1 MGRNHSVGGSVHLGC
16 DTTALPGSSFP
27 YYHLSLDCVWE
38 LAKTRGGLAVVLG
51 LALIIVIRYFRS
63 PWRRVPPGPRGL
75 PLIGNALELRDK
87 VWLFHKDC
95 KQKYGPLFLFHSS
108 QAHDVL
114 EDVMYLSALGQPIL
128 VLNSLKAASE
138 LLDRRG
144 AIYSAR
150 PRLIMAQEI
159 ISGGLLFGFLNVDDR
174 WRRSRRAAHQG
185 LTKAAVR
192 NYHSILRK
200 EGVLLTSALLVDPG
214 ALEKHFKRTTA
225 STMMSI
231 LYDYPT
237 LRSENEKSVKE
248 AFAYAD
254 RMSGSAAP
262 GAYLVELLP
271 WMLHIPERFA
281 RWKYEGNRDFT
292 RFNTLF
298 ESLFNRVLSALSE
311 GSERPSISASVFE
324 GSGDNQL
331 SRQEMA
337 WLVGALFVA
346 GAETTSTTM
355 SWWTLAM
362 IAHPE
367 VQKRAHIELD
377 TVVGRSRTPT
387 FSDAPN
393 LPYIQAIVKE
403 ILRWRPALP
412 FSLPHSTT
420 EDDWYDG
427 MFIPKGTICLPN
439 LFQFNRDPSYGDDAA
454 DFRPERFLDAHGKIL
469 PGPAETR
476 EDGHGT
482 YGIGKRACV
491 GKYIANESLFI
502 YIATAL
508 WALTLERVRD
518 EDGNEVILDVDAFVD
533 TGITIRPGAY
543 ECKITPR
550 FGEVVSILA
559 AEKELL
565 KT

>member
-1 MGRNHSVGGSVHLGC
+1 MGSNPSVGDSVRLES

-27 YYHLSLDCVWE
+27 SYHLSPDCVWE
-38 LAKTRGGLAVVLG
+38 LSTTRGGLVVLLG
-51 LALIIVIRYFRS
+51 LALIIVVRYSTS

-87 VWLFHKDC
+87 LWLFHSDC
-95 KQKYGPLFLFHSS
+95 KQKY
-108 QAHDVL
+108 
-114 EDVMYLSALGQPIL
+114 ENVMYLSALGQPIL

-138 LLDRRG
+138 LLDHRG
-144 AIYSAR
+144 AIYSSR

-159 ISGGLLFGFLNVDDR
+159 IAGNLIFALLSHVDDR
-174 WRRSRRAAHQG
+174 WRRSRRAAHQC

-192 NYHSILRK
+192 DYHNVLRK
-200 EGVLLTSALLVDPG
+200 EGILLTSAMLANPG
-214 ALEKHFKRTTA
+214 ALEKHFQRTATSA
-225 STMMSI
+225 TMSI

-237 LRSENEKSVKE
+237 LESENDKNLNEIL
-248 AFAYAD
+248 AYAECTS
-254 RMSGSAAP
+254 RATAP
-262 GAYLVELLP
+262 GAYLVELFP

-292 RFNTLF
+292 RFNNLF

-311 GSERPSISASVFE
+311 GSERPSICASFFKD
-324 GSGDNQL
+324 SDHNQL
-331 SRQEMA
+331 SCQEMA
-337 WLVGALFVA
+337 WLAGALFGA

-355 SWWTLAM
+355 SWWALAM

-377 TVVGRSRTPT
+377 TVVGRSRAPT

-393 LPYIQAIVKE
+393 LPYIQVIVKE
-403 ILRWRPALP
+403 VLRWRPALP

-420 EDDWYDG
+420 EDDWYNG

-439 LFQFNRDPSYGDDAA
+439 IMQCNRDPYYGDDAA
-454 DFRPERFLDAHGKIL
+454 NFRPERFLGAHGEIL
-469 PGPAETR
+469 PGPAETH
-476 EDGHGT
+476 EEGHST

-491 GKYIANESLFI
+491 GKHVANDSLFI

-508 WALTLERVRD
+508 WALTLERARD
-518 EDGNEVILDVDAFVD
+518 EDGNEVLLDMDAFVD
-533 TGITIRPGAY
+533 TGISLRPAPY
-543 ECKITPR
+543 ECKIRPR

-559 AEKELL
+559 AEEELL
-565 KT
+565 KA

>member
-1 MGRNHSVGGSVHLGC
+1 MGRHPSVGDSVHPGC

-27 YYHLSLDCVWE
+27 YYRLSPDCVWE
-38 LAKTRGGLAVVLG
+38 LATTRGGLAVVLG
-51 LALIIVIRYFRS
+51 LALIIVVRYFRS

-75 PLIGNALELRDK
+75 PLIGNALQLQDK
-87 VWLFHKDC
+87 VWLFHSDYK
-95 KQKYGPLFLFHSS
+95 KKY
-108 QAHDVL
+108 

-144 AIYSAR
+144 TIYSAR
-150 PRLIMAQEI
+150 PRLIMAQQI
-159 ISGGLLFGFLNVDDR
+159 ISGGLLFAFCSVDDR
-174 WRRSRRAAHQG
+174 WRHSRRAAHQS

-200 EGVLLTSALLVDPG
+200 EGVLLTSALLADPG

-254 RMSGSAAP
+254 RMSESIDP
-262 GAYLVELLP
+262 GAYFVELLP
-271 WMLHIPERFA
+271 WMLHTPERFA

-292 RFNTLF
+292 RFNNLF

-311 GSERPSISASVFE
+311 GSERPSICASVFE
-324 GSGDNQL
+324 GSSHNQL

-337 WLVGALFVA
+337 WLAGALFVA

-362 IAHPE
+362 IVHPE

-403 ILRWRPALP
+403 ILRWRPSLP
-412 FSLPHSTT
+412 LSLPHSTT
-420 EDDWYDG
+420 EDDWYNG

-454 DFRPERFLDAHGKIL
+454 NFRPERFLDAYGEIL

-476 EDGHGT
+476 EDGHGA

-491 GKYIANESLFI
+491 GKHIANESLFI

-518 EDGNEVILDVDAFVD
+518 EDGNEVPLDVDAFVD
-533 TGITIRPGAY
+533 TGITIRPGPY
-543 ECKITPR
+543 ECNITPR
-550 FGEVVSILA
+550 FGEAVSILA
-559 AEKELL
+559 AEEELL

>member
-1 MGRNHSVGGSVHLGC
+1 MGRNPSVGGSVHLGC
-16 DTTALPGSSFP
+16 DTTVLPGSSFP
-27 YYHLSLDCVWE
+27 YYHLSPDCVWE
-38 LAKTRGGLAVVLG
+38 LATTRGGLAVVLG
-51 LALIIVIRYFRS
+51 LALIIVVRYFRS

-75 PLIGNALELRDK
+75 PLIGNASELRDK
-87 VWLFHKDC
+87 VWLF
-95 KQKYGPLFLFHSS
+95 S
-108 QAHDVL
+108 QRL
-114 EDVMYLSALGQPIL
+114 QTKDVMYLSALGQPIL
-128 VLNSLKAASE
+128 FLNSLKAASE

-144 AIYSAR
+144 TIYSAR

-159 ISGGLLFGFLNVDDR
+159 ISGGLLFGFLNVDDTKCLARGR

-200 EGVLLTSALLVDPG
+200 EGVLLTSALLADPG
-214 ALEKHFKRTTA
+214 ALEKHFERTTA

-248 AFAYAD
+248 AVAYAD

-298 ESLFNRVLSALSE
+298 ESLFNRALVGMDPE

-324 GSGDNQL
+324 DSGDNQL

-337 WLVGALFVA
+337 WLAGALFVA
-346 GAETTSTTM
+346 VAETTSTTM

-420 EDDWYDG
+420 EDDWYNG
-427 MFIPKGTICLPN
+427 MF
-439 LFQFNRDPSYGDDAA
+439 
-454 DFRPERFLDAHGKIL
+454 PESHAM
-469 PGPAETR
+469 
-476 EDGHGT
+476 
-482 YGIGKRACV
+482 
-491 GKYIANESLFI
+491 
-502 YIATAL
+502 
-508 WALTLERVRD
+508 
-518 EDGNEVILDVDAFVD
+518 
-533 TGITIRPGAY
+533 
-543 ECKITPR
+543 
-550 FGEVVSILA
+550 
-559 AEKELL
+559 
-565 KT
+565 

>member
-1 MGRNHSVGGSVHLGC
+1 MGRNPSVGGSVHLGC
-16 DTTALPGSSFP
+16 DTTSSFP
-27 YYHLSLDCVWE
+27 YYHLSPNCVWN
-38 LAKTRGGLAVVLG
+38 LATTRGGLAVVLG
-51 LALIIVIRYFRS
+51 LALIIIVRYFRS

-87 VWLFHKDC
+87 LWLFQSDC
-95 KQKYGPLFLFHSS
+95 KQKY
-108 QAHDVL
+108 

-128 VLNSLKAASE
+128 VLNSLKAVAE
-138 LLDRRG
+138 LFDRRG
-144 AIYSAR
+144 TIYSSR

-159 ISGGLLFGFLNVDDR
+159 VAGNLLFPFLSHVDDR
-174 WRRSRRAAHQG
+174 WRRNRRAAHQG

-192 NYHSILRK
+192 GYHNLLRK
-200 EGVLLTSALLVDPG
+200 EGILLTSALLADPG
-214 ALEKHFKRTTA
+214 ALEKHFQRTAA
-225 STMMSI
+225 SATMSI

-237 LRSENEKSVKE
+237 LRTEDNETVNE
-248 AFAYAD
+248 VIAYTEHIS
-254 RMSGSAAP
+254 MTAAP
-262 GAYLVELLP
+262 GAYLVELFP

-281 RWKYEGNRDFT
+281 GWKYEGNRDFT
-292 RFNTLF
+292 RFNNLF

-311 GSERPSISASVFE
+311 GSERPSICASLFK
-324 GSGDNQL
+324 GSDHNQL

-337 WLVGALFVA
+337 WLAGALFGA

-355 SWWTLAM
+355 SWWALAM

-377 TVVGRSRTPT
+377 TVVGRSRAPT

-393 LPYIQAIVKE
+393 LLYIQVIVKE
-403 ILRWRPALP
+403 VLRWRPALP

-420 EDDWYDG
+420 EDDWYNG
-427 MFIPKGTICLPN
+427 MFIPKGTICLTN
-439 LFQFNRDPSYGDDAA
+439 LLQCHRDPSSYGDDAA
-454 DFRPERFLDAHGKIL
+454 NFRPERFLGAHGEII
-469 PGPAETR
+469 PGPTETH
-476 EDGHGT
+476 EEGHST

-491 GKYIANESLFI
+491 GKHVANESLFI

-518 EDGNEVILDVDAFVD
+518 EDGNEVLLDVDAFVD
-533 TGITIRPGAY
+533 TGMSLRPGPY

-559 AEKELL
+559 AEEELL

>member
-1 MGRNHSVGGSVHLGC
+1 M
-16 DTTALPGSSFP
+16 
-27 YYHLSLDCVWE
+27 
-38 LAKTRGGLAVVLG
+38 VV
-51 LALIIVIRYFRS
+51 RYFRS

-87 VWLFHKDC
+87 LWLFHRDC
-95 KQKYGPLFLFHSS
+95 KQKY
-108 QAHDVL
+108 

-128 VLNSLKAASE
+128 VLNSLKAALE
-138 LLDRRG
+138 LLDRR
-144 AIYSAR
+144 ANIYSGR

-174 WRRSRRAAHQG
+174 WRRCRRAVHQG

-200 EGVLLTSALLVDPG
+200 EGVLLTSALLADPG
-214 ALEKHFKRTTA
+214 ALEKHYKRTTA

-231 LYDYPT
+231 LYDYST

-248 AFAYAD
+248 AFAHAD
-254 RMSGSAAP
+254 RMSESAAP
-262 GAYLVELLP
+262 GAYLVEFLP

-311 GSERPSISASVFE
+311 GSERPSICASLLK
-324 GSGDNQL
+324 GSDHNQL
-331 SRQEMA
+331 SHQEMA
-337 WLVGALFVA
+337 WLAGALFVA

-377 TVVGRSRTPT
+377 TVVGRSRTPA

-412 FSLPHSTT
+412 LSLPHSTT
-420 EDDWYDG
+420 EDDWYNG

-454 DFRPERFLDAHGKIL
+454 NFRPERFLDAHGEIL

-491 GKYIANESLFI
+491 GKHIANESLFI

-518 EDGNEVILDVDAFVD
+518 EDGNEVPLDVDAFVD
-533 TGITIRPGAY
+533 TGITIRPGPY

-559 AEKELL
+559 AEEELL